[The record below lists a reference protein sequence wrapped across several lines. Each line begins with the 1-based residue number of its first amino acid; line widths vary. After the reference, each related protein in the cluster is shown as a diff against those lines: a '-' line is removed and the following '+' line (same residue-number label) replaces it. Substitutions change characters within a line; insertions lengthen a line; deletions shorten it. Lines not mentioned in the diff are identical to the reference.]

1 MVLQVIIPAQI
12 EKRLPVYRFTLG
24 GLLVQQLPP
33 SLVFVDF
40 ILIRLEDIVDLL
52 LGGLFRFRFG
62 LYQPVLQ
69 FCISPEF
76 SISGH

>member
-33 SLVFVDF
+33 SLIFVDF

-52 LGGLFRFRFG
+52 LGGQFRDKNR
-62 LYQPVLQ
+62 
-69 FCISPEF
+69 E
-76 SISGH
+76 